1 MSHAQLCTGILT
13 VGLIASALNISG
25 VSSVAVEIPLVP
37 SLIGVVL
44 IAMYM
49 FKARMARIAQKEAV
63 RLSI

>member
-1 MSHAQLCTGILT
+1 MLNYALGFLT